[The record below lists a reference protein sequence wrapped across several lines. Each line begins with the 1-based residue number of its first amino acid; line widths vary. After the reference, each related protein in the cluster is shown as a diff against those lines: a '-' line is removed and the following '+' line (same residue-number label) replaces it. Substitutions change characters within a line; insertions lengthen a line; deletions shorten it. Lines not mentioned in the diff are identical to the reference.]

1 MSDPSLAQARSLPG
15 QAGQFSPERA
25 WALAERTLAIEAQ
38 ALQTRAQRQGD
49 GFAQGVHAILG
60 CTGRTIVMG
69 MGKSG
74 HVGRKIAAT
83 LASTG
88 TPAFFVHPA
97 EASHGDLGMV
107 RPGDV
112 VLAISNS
119 GESDEL
125 AAILPSMRRLGVTL
139 LGMTGRADST
149 LARHADIVISCQ
161 VDQEACPLN
170 LAPTAS
176 TTAQI
181 ALGDALAVALLDARG
196 FVEEDFARSHP
207 GGALGRK
214 LLMHVRDLMRSG
226 DALPCVGPDTE
237 LPAMLKEMS
246 AKGLGFAAVV
256 GAQHEVLGIF
266 TDGDLRRLIERGAEL
281 LSLRARDVL
290 HAQPRRVHPD
300 DLAVDAASLME
311 VHRVTS
317 VLVVDDGGRLVGAL
331 NSNDLMRAKVI

>member
-1 MSDPSLAQARSLPG
+1 VKPSTPFDATRALLLAAQT
-15 QAGQFSPERA
+15 FE
-25 WALAERTLAIEAQ
+25 IEAQ
-38 ALQTRAQRQGD
+38 ALLGLKSRQGE
-49 GFAQGVHAILG
+49 GFAAAVRAMLD
-60 CTGRTIVMG
+60 CVGRVVVMG

-88 TPAFFVHPA
+88 TPAFFVHPG

-107 RPGDV
+107 TAGDL

-125 AAILPSMRRLGVTL
+125 AAIVPVMKRLGVTIVA
-139 LGMTGRADST
+139 MTGKPQST
-149 LARHADIVISCQ
+149 LASHADIVISSA
-161 VDQEACPLN
+161 VDKEACPLN

-176 TTAQI
+176 TTAQM

-196 FVEEDFARSHP
+196 FREDDFARSHP

-226 DALPCVGPDTE
+226 DAVPRVGPDTSFTD
-237 LPAMLKEMS
+237 MLREMTG
-246 AKGLGFAAVV
+246 KGLGFTAIVDGTRV
-256 GAQHEVLGIF
+256 IGIF
-266 TDGDLRRLIERGAEL
+266 TDGDLRRLIERGAD
-281 LSLRARDVL
+281 LRALVARDVM
-290 HAQPRRVHPD
+290 HPGPKLVRED
-300 DLAVDAASLME
+300 DLAVEAADVME
-311 VHRVTS
+311 QHRITS
-317 VLVVDDGGRLVGAL
+317 VLVIDANDRLIGAL